1 MIGILFILL
10 KTKNSTLATKVFRQI
25 YHVFSSIEAGLVI
38 YNIACPRH
46 IHSYDVF
53 DHNDGSLKAELI
65 HSYD

>member
-1 MIGILFILL
+1 ME
-10 KTKNSTLATKVFRQI
+10 A
-25 YHVFSSIEAGLVI
+25 AGLVI